1 MVQASPLCGL
11 GRGPVPRQGCP
22 CRPGR
27 ALGLGGRGSP
37 SWEGLTAAPSL
48 ARTDQDRELLR
59 WHPAAGAES
68 LGGCGGPRRAAG
80 PLPHAAVLR
89 RLHGAPEGRPWVW
102 ASGGGDS
109 LIRHSHNSLST
120 SNGGLRPHVGR
131 GQKSS
136 GLMTRLGARG
146 HSSQLSGGRGPRGC
160 AELGGLTPWKT
171 GPLEVGAETGRQ
183 SGEGGDVPAPRFGAG
198 AIGTEGSDALAR
210 SLWRST

>member
-68 LGGCGGPRRAAG
+68 LGDCRGPRRASG
-80 PLPHAAVLR
+80 PLHTPLSFDVCMVR
-89 RLHGAPEGRPWVW
+89 RREGR
-102 ASGGGDS
+102 GF
-109 LIRHSHNSLST
+109 
-120 SNGGLRPHVGR
+120 
-131 GQKSS
+131 
-136 GLMTRLGARG
+136 
-146 HSSQLSGGRGPRGC
+146 
-160 AELGGLTPWKT
+160 
-171 GPLEVGAETGRQ
+171 GPLAVET
-183 SGEGGDVPAPRFGAG
+183 
-198 AIGTEGSDALAR
+198 L
-210 SLWRST
+210 L

>member
-1 MVQASPLCGL
+1 MPRVRASPLCGL
-11 GRGPVPRQGCP
+11 GRGPVPQQGCP
-22 CRPGR
+22 CRQGR

-109 LIRHSHNSLST
+109 LIRHSHNRLSP
-120 SNGGLRPHVGR
+120 SNGSLRPHVGR

-136 GLMTRLGARG
+136 GLMTRLGAPG
-146 HSSQLSGGRGPRGC
+146 HGSQLSG
-160 AELGGLTPWKT
+160 LGGGTLWMC
-171 GPLEVGAETGRQ
+171 GAGRADPLEIG
-183 SGEGGDVPAPRFGAG
+183 APRSRSRRWEAERGVWRRPCA
-198 AIGTEGSDALAR
+198 TRWALGP
-210 SLWRST
+210 

>member
-68 LGGCGGPRRAAG
+68 LGSCGGPRRAAG

-109 LIRHSHNSLST
+109 LIRHSHNSLSP
-120 SNGGLRPHVGR
+120 SNRSLRPHVGR
-131 GQKSS
+131 GQKSPVS
-136 GLMTRLGARG
+136 WPSWEREATAPSVAGRTPSLCGA
-146 HSSQLSGGRGPRGC
+146 GR
-160 AELGGLTPWKT
+160 AD
-171 GPLEVGAETGRQ
+171 PLE
-183 SGEGGDVPAPRFGAG
+183 FGAP
-198 AIGTEGSDALAR
+198 GSRSRDWEAERGGWRRPCATRWALGP
-210 SLWRST
+210 